1 MTKKLTLYLIS
12 VLIKGKN
19 MKYLIACS
27 LIWCALII
35 SKKPK
40 EPTDPTGPKEKKQ
53 IEVAKAR
60 S

>member
-1 MTKKLTLYLIS
+1 
-12 VLIKGKN
+12 

-53 IEVAKAR
+53 IEIAKAR

>member
-1 MTKKLTLYLIS
+1 MRI
-12 VLIKGKN
+12 IKETI

-40 EPTDPTGPKEKKQ
+40 EPNDPTGPKEKKQ
-53 IEVAKAR
+53 VESSKVR